1 MPSMPAPGAARRL
14 VRLILILAALPA
26 AAAAQPLPAG
36 CERGELATLPL
47 TLAETGVPVVEAR
60 INGEAVRAEI
70 DTGQQHATHLDRQT
84 VERLGIKV
92 QTADTNYARVQIQNA
107 LIDRLALGPM
117 EVTKGW
123 FNVDELQ
130 RVGVRVGANL
140 LFRHDV
146 EIALAGGYL
155 RFFKPSG
162 CFRAHLAYWEPK
174 AVVLPFQN
182 DPQRRDRRPWFKVRI
197 NGKDIDAVI
206 STLDYHSYIDLYTA
220 RRLGLDPDAPG
231 AMEEQSVKSWYDRVQ
246 RVWRVPVPQ
255 MSIGSLQVN
264 DFNLRLFNMDRSGE
278 MLVLGL
284 DFLKRHRVYVAMS
297 QNRIYFTPVE
307 APAVGSGMQAALP

>member
-1 MPSMPAPGAARRL
+1 MPAPGAARRL
-14 VRLILILAALPA
+14 ARLILVLAALPI

-36 CERGELATLPL
+36 CDRGELATLPL
-47 TLAETGVPVVEAR
+47 TLSESGVPIVEAR
-60 INGEAVRAEI
+60 INGQPVPAEL
-70 DTGQQHATHLDRQT
+70 DSGQQQATHLDRQT

-107 LIDRLALGPM
+107 LIDRLAVGPM
-117 EVTKGW
+117 EVAKGW
-123 FNVDELQ
+123 FHVDELQ

-146 EIALAGGYL
+146 EIALAAGYL

-162 CFRAHLAYWEPK
+162 CYRAHLAYWEPK
-174 AVVLPFQN
+174 AAAVPFQK
-182 DPQRRDRRPWFKVRI
+182 DQQRRDLRPWFKVRI

-206 STLDYHSYIDLYTA
+206 STLDQHSYIDLYTA
-220 RRLGLDPDAPG
+220 RRMGLDPDAPG
-231 AMEEQSVKSWYDRVQ
+231 AAEERSVKSWYDRVQ

-255 MSIGSLQVN
+255 MSIGGMQVN

-307 APAVGSGMQAALP
+307 AGATASGKQAASP